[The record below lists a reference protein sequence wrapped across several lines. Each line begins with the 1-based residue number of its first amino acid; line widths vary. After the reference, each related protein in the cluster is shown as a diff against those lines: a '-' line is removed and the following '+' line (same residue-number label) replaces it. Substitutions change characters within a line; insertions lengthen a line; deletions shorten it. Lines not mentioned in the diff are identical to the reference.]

1 MSSAGH
7 GRPSAEVGAGQVLSS
22 PVPTAPVEVLLLY
35 GPGGADVLD
44 ATGLSV
50 PGLARQVIERA
61 GWAGPAARAQDG
73 PAATETS

>member
-1 MSSAGH
+1 
-7 GRPSAEVGAGQVLSS
+7 
-22 PVPTAPVEVLLLY
+22 VPTAPVEVLLLS

-44 ATGLSV
+44 TTGLSV